1 MASNAV
7 EQVAAQVPAD
17 DFQALEEKIYRTIEM
32 YKAARQAQVVA
43 ERDAQRLRQQMEDR
57 EAELV
62 TLRRETV
69 QLKKEREEIRG
80 RVEKMLQQ
88 IESLLARKDKASC
101 VSTEKRSMATAT
113 KDQMVKDAQNSS
125 VRVEIFD
132 QAYNLRGSDA
142 EYILKLAEYVD
153 SKMRA
158 VAEATN
164 TIDTVRLAVLAALN
178 IADEYHLLKKKQDG
192 GATEYQKRAHL
203 LADALD
209 QVLGDDRKA
218 G

>member
-1 MASNAV
+1 
-7 EQVAAQVPAD
+7 
-17 DFQALEEKIYRTIEM
+17 
-32 YKAARQAQVVA
+32 
-43 ERDAQRLRQQMEDR
+43 
-57 EAELV
+57 
-62 TLRRETV
+62 
-69 QLKKEREEIRG
+69 
-80 RVEKMLQQ
+80 
-88 IESLLARKDKASC
+88 
-101 VSTEKRSMATAT
+101 MATAT
-113 KDQMVKDAQNSS
+113 NDQAVKDTQNAG

-132 QAYNLRGSDA
+132 QAYNLRGSDP

-178 IADEYHLLKKKQDG
+178 IADEYHLLKRKQDT
-192 GATEYQKRAHL
+192 GATDYHKRAHL

-209 QVLGDDRKA
+209 EVLDENRKA

>member
-1 MASNAV
+1 
-7 EQVAAQVPAD
+7 
-17 DFQALEEKIYRTIEM
+17 
-32 YKAARQAQVVA
+32 
-43 ERDAQRLRQQMEDR
+43 
-57 EAELV
+57 
-62 TLRRETV
+62 
-69 QLKKEREEIRG
+69 
-80 RVEKMLQQ
+80 
-88 IESLLARKDKASC
+88 
-101 VSTEKRSMATAT
+101 MATAT
-113 KDQMVKDAQNSS
+113 KDRMVKDPQNAS

-132 QAYNLRGSDA
+132 QAYNLRGSDP

-178 IADEYHLLKKKQDG
+178 IADEYHLLKKKHDG
-192 GATEYQKRAHL
+192 GATDYQKRAHL

-209 QVLGDDRKA
+209 EVLGENRKA